1 MNLEPG
7 YKRKVFHI
15 KIKWTHNH
23 NTRDRWGCGG
33 WLVEGKVLGWWA
45 YKLSTKINIKLTKFK
60 VQAKPMNKNIT

>member
-15 KIKWTHNH
+15 KIKCTHNH

-33 WLVEGKVLGWWA
+33 WLVEGKVLGV
-45 YKLSTKINIKLTKFK
+45 LGI
-60 VQAKPMNKNIT
+60 